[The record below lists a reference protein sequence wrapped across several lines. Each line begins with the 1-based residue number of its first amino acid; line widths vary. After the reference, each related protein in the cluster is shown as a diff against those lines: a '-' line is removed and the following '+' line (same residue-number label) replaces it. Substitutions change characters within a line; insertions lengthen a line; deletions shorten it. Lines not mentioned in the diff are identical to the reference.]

1 MREASRGMKSSIAG
15 LTALL
20 LATGAGVAGVQ
31 AFELPKFG
39 LPSFT
44 GSSDGPLTP
53 GLTTDCP
60 LIVVDDGAHML
71 RTPENADA
79 ASVHHQV
86 SIKDTARE
94 CIVSGD
100 QLNIRV
106 GIQGDA
112 VLGPTGSPG
121 TYGGTIRIAL
131 RRIKDDSIVTS
142 KNYRVGATVPAGAAR
157 ADFHLLADPI
167 TIAATPKPQ
176 EEYDIL
182 IGFTNGTAEVAD
194 KGDAGT
200 KRKKRRR

>member
-1 MREASRGMKSSIAG
+1 MKSSIAG
-15 LTALL
+15 LTALAL
-20 LATGAGVAGVQ
+20 LTGAAASETQ

-39 LPSFT
+39 LPSWS
-44 GSSDGPLTP
+44 GADVPAKP
-53 GLTTDCP
+53 GVTADCP
-60 LIVVDDGAHML
+60 VIVVDDGDHMV

-94 CIVSGD
+94 CVVSGD
-100 QLNIRV
+100 ELNIRV

-112 VLGPTGSPG
+112 VLGPVGAPG
-121 TYGGTIRIAL
+121 AYGGTIRIAL
-131 RRIKDDSIVTS
+131 RRTKDDSIVTS
-142 KNYRVGATVPAGAAR
+142 KNYKVGATIPAGAAR

-182 IGFTNGTAEVAD
+182 VGFTNGTAEVAD
-194 KGDAGT
+194 KPEGG